1 MIHIRRVPF
10 VENGE
15 IVGLC
20 AKGDLAKVNIH
31 VNEAGEASSL
41 SVPYN
46 GQSELIMQTALF
58 ILVNTIYMKKKRM
71 KIDIEIYDWHSR
83 IGSYFSY

>member
-31 VNEAGEASSL
+31 VNEAGEAL
-41 SVPYN
+41 SH
-46 GQSELIMQTALF
+46 LF
-58 ILVNTIYMKKKRM
+58 IE
-71 KIDIEIYDWHSR
+71 DIESLLL
-83 IGSYFSY
+83 F